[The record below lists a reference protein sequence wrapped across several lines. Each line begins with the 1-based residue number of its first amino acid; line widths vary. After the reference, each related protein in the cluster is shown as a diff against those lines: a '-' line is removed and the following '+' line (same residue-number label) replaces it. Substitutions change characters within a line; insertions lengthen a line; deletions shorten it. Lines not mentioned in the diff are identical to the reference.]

1 MPRFF
6 EFIIALFG
14 LLVLSPILFIIALL
28 IKVDSRGPVF
38 YRANRIGYKAKTITV
53 FKFRT
58 MRHDIN
64 NCGLPVTTQKDDRI
78 TIVGRI
84 LRRTKLDELPQL
96 INVLKGDMR
105 FVGPRPEDPK
115 IVKRYNAE
123 QRKILDYKPGITSP
137 ASIKYRNEE
146 TSISS
151 DRWEDI
157 YFGEILPDKIST
169 DLNYFR
175 GAGFWSEMRI
185 IFETMGIKI
194 KNEL

>member
-6 EFIIALFG
+6 EFITALFG
-14 LLVLSPILFIIALL
+14 LLILSPILFVIAIL
-28 IKVDSRGPVF
+28 IKVDSEGPVF
-38 YRANRIGYKAKTITV
+38 YRAVRIGFKGKPITIL
-53 FKFRT
+53 KFRT
-58 MRHDIN
+58 MRHDTN
-64 NCGLPVTTQKDDRI
+64 NCGPPVTTKKDDRI
-78 TIVGRI
+78 TLFGRI
-84 LRRTKLDELPQL
+84 LRKTKVDELPQL

-115 IVKRYNAE
+115 IVKRYNTE
-123 QRKILDYKPGITSP
+123 QREILDYKPGITSP

-146 TSISS
+146 TSISP

-175 GAGFWSEMRI
+175 DAGFWSEMRI